1 MKKLLALALAASMTV
16 SLASCGKTGGDSGST
31 GSASST
37 PAATGEFDWRA
48 YEGTELNVL
57 FSEHT
62 YADAV
67 KAKLND
73 FQDLTGIKVNLT
85 TMPESNYY
93 EKLNVELASKSGSI
107 DVFMTGAYQ
116 AWEYATAG
124 YMEPLEGYIE
134 NSSLTS
140 ADYDYDDF
148 IDGVIDALKWDCV
161 PGHAVG
167 TGSQW
172 ALPMGWEINILTYNK
187 QILTTT
193 SLPPRPLRSCW
204 PPPPL

>member
-16 SLASCGKTGGDSGST
+16 SLASCGKSGGDSGST

-85 TMPESNYY
+85 TMHESNNY
-93 EKLNVELASKSGSI
+93 
-107 DVFMTGAYQ
+107 
-116 AWEYATAG
+116 
-124 YMEPLEGYIE
+124 
-134 NSSLTS
+134 
-140 ADYDYDDF
+140 
-148 IDGVIDALKWDCV
+148 
-161 PGHAVG
+161 
-167 TGSQW
+167 
-172 ALPMGWEINILTYNK
+172 
-187 QILTTT
+187 
-193 SLPPRPLRSCW
+193 
-204 PPPPL
+204 

>member
-1 MKKLLALALAASMTV
+1 MKKLLALAMAASMTV
-16 SLASCGKTGGDSGST
+16 SLASCGKSGGEASGSAGS
-31 GSASST
+31 GSAST

-93 EKLNVELASKSGSI
+93 EKLNVELAR
-107 DVFMTGAYQ
+107 
-116 AWEYATAG
+116 
-124 YMEPLEGYIE
+124 
-134 NSSLTS
+134 SLAPSTCS
-140 ADYDYDDF
+140 
-148 IDGVIDALKWDCV
+148 
-161 PGHAVG
+161 
-167 TGSQW
+167 
-172 ALPMGWEINILTYNK
+172 
-187 QILTTT
+187 
-193 SLPPRPLRSCW
+193 
-204 PPPPL
+204 